1 MIELQDVNKIYKTQS
16 GNFYGLKNISIKIN
30 PGEMVA
36 ICGTSGA
43 GKTTLL
49 NILGLVDRFD
59 SGTYLL
65 DGVSVGEL
73 KDKKMSEYRNKKI
86 GFVFQ
91 DFALLNDQKVLYNV
105 LLPLLY
111 NKKYSYRQA
120 IQKAENVLT
129 IMGID
134 SQKNKLV
141 NQLSGGQ
148 KQRVAIA
155 RAIVNDPAVI
165 LADEPTGALDNTT
178 TQQVLECL
186 TNINKI
192 GTTVIVVTHDKEVA
206 SFCSRTIT
214 IDDGEIR

>member
-1 MIELQDVNKIYKTQS
+1 MKQ
-16 GNFYGLKNISIKIN
+16 
-30 PGEMVA
+30 
-36 ICGTSGA
+36 
-43 GKTTLL
+43 
-49 NILGLVDRFD
+49 
-59 SGTYLL
+59 
-65 DGVSVGEL
+65 EL

>member
-1 MIELQDVNKIYKTQS
+1 MIEIQNISKIYKTQS
-16 GNFYGLKNISIKIN
+16 GDFYGLKNISININ
-30 PGEMVA
+30 DGEMVA

-59 SGTYLL
+59 FGTYLL
-65 DGVSVGEL
+65 DGVSVGKL

>member
-1 MIELQDVNKIYKTQS
+1 MIEIQNISKIYKTQS
-16 GNFYGLKNISIKIN
+16 GDFYGLKNISININ
-30 PGEMVA
+30 DGEMVA

-59 SGTYLL
+59 SGIYLL

>member
-1 MIELQDVNKIYKTQS
+1 MIEIQNISKIYKTQS
-16 GNFYGLKNISIKIN
+16 GDFYGLKNISININ
-30 PGEMVA
+30 DGEMVA

-120 IQKAENVLT
+120 IQKVENVLT

>member
-1 MIELQDVNKIYKTQS
+1 MIEIQNISKIYKTQS
-16 GNFYGLKNISIKIN
+16 GDFYGLKNISININ
-30 PGEMVA
+30 DGEMVA

>member
-1 MIELQDVNKIYKTQS
+1 MIEIQNISKIYKTQS
-16 GNFYGLKNISIKIN
+16 GDFYGLKNISIKIN
-30 PGEMVA
+30 DGEMVA